1 MDFQNRESATN
12 LLYFWGINTGDD
24 IQVSVAVDKS
34 RAIGG
39 NTLQYMSVVLA
50 PFVLVVLICKYRSS
64 ETHVPP

>member
-39 NTLQYMSVVLA
+39 NTTVYECGISAFCACGTNLQ
-50 PFVLVVLICKYRSS
+50 I
-64 ETHVPP
+64 